1 MDVVWD
7 TPELTLAER
16 EGLCVMVMRRK
27 PDDENFARCVAHV
40 RAVAS
45 RQQVF
50 STLMVFPDFDGR
62 PTASRASQHA
72 LVETLGALASQ
83 NCGTALVVTTP
94 GRWGSIVRAFVNTVV
109 LLARPK
115 KPLQTHLTLAS
126 ALKWL
131 RTLPGQLPAIRD
143 AHGLEGEFQPLL

>member
-1 MDVVWD
+1 MDVAWD

-16 EGLCVMVMRRK
+16 EGLCLMVMRRR
-27 PDDENFARCVAHV
+27 PDDENFGRCVAHV

-45 RQQVF
+45 RQQIF
-50 STLMVFPDFDGR
+50 TTLMVFPDFDGR
-62 PTASRASQHA
+62 PTASRASQQA
-72 LVETLGALASQ
+72 LAETLGALASQ

-115 KPLQTHLTLAS
+115 KPLQTHLTLES
-126 ALKWL
+126 ALKWVK
-131 RTLPGQLPAIRD
+131 TLPGQLPAIRD
-143 AHGLEGEFQPLL
+143 APGLEEEIRRLL